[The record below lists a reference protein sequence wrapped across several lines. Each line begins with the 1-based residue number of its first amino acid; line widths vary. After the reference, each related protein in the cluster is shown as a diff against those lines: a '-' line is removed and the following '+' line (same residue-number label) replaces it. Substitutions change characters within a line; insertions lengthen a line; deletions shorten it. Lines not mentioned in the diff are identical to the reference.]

1 MMLIRSRT
9 LSVKHNHCCAAV
21 MTGSAL
27 NRLWNLRTLALDMA
41 HDAAITRIRKTP
53 AKDSTSSSSTRTSN
67 GRSSVSIGCSGGRTF
82 RYDTRC
88 YFNVRSKAD
97 MNRLNLPHGKSTARR
112 RMAAP
117 HPHKGFVCVSDQLLL
132 YIRCNTI
139 LLHVMSLAIICFTG

>member
-1 MMLIRSRT
+1 MMLIRSRA
-9 LSVKHNHCCAAV
+9 LSVKDNHCCAAP

-82 RYDTRC
+82 RWRHLTHIK
-88 YFNVRSKAD
+88 V
-97 MNRLNLPHGKSTARR
+97 
-112 RMAAP
+112 
-117 HPHKGFVCVSDQLLL
+117 FVCVSDQLLL